1 MHIGI
6 LSSPTCSAVNVMQ
19 NVFSTPNPVI
29 DEAIVIG
36 IMPRPQKSPTLPHIS
51 HETIFTTSFKT
62 EFVVQ
67 MIYGIP
73 LSIFEFKSTQV
84 YRSLWNIACSQHIYL
99 SDLLPLKKERG
110 RRGRDRMIVGFTTAY
125 AISAYDH

>member
-6 LSSPTCSAVNVMQ
+6 LSSPTVNVMQ

-36 IMPRPQKSPTLPHIS
+36 IMPRPQKSPILPHIS

-110 RRGRDRMIVGFTTAY
+110 RRGRDRMIVGFTTTY

>member
-51 HETIFTTSFKT
+51 HETIFTTSFEDPEKIT
-62 EFVVQ
+62 N
-67 MIYGIP
+67 
-73 LSIFEFKSTQV
+73 LSQV
-84 YRSLWNIACSQHIYL
+84 TDTLYHMMLYTSH
-99 SDLLPLKKERG
+99 
-110 RRGRDRMIVGFTTAY
+110 
-125 AISAYDH
+125 